1 MFDVVPGR
9 SRLFTFGCS
18 FTNYIWTT
26 WAQILGHH
34 YKIPL
39 YNYGQTGAGNMY
51 IFNHIMQADCYYTFR
66 PEDII
71 AVCWTNV
78 CREDRYVNGNWVTDG
93 NIFTNDQ
100 FEKDWVKRWVDPD
113 GMCIRDL
120 AAIKATHEFIF
131 SKTKNHLFLS
141 MCDIIN
147 RTDQW
152 AELNSK
158 QPNNISQLYQT
169 TLDQICPS
177 FYDTLWN
184 DDPTVKKIKD
194 NQVVHTKFIDGH
206 PSPVEGL
213 EYLQAVT
220 NINFDSD
227 TIDAVEGSQQ
237 FWKDFLVKQKISRP
251 WRMTKDE
258 ISSLT
263 LGTEIWPAE
272 KISRL

>member
-18 FTNYIWTT
+18 FTDYVWTT
-26 WAQILGHH
+26 WPQILGHH

-51 IFNHIMQADCYYTFR
+51 IFNHIMQADCYYTFQ

-78 CREDRYVNGNWVTDG
+78 CREDRYVDGGWCTEG

-113 GMCIRDL
+113 GMSIRDL
-120 AAIKATHEFIF
+120 AAIKAAHEFVF

-141 MCDIIN
+141 MCDLIN
-147 RTDQW
+147 RKDQW
-152 AELNSK
+152 AESNTK
-158 QPNNISQLYQT
+158 PNDRISRLYRT
-169 TLDQICPS
+169 TLDQIRPS

-184 DDPTVKKIKD
+184 DNPSVKQIKD
-194 NQVVHTKFIDGH
+194 YQEVHKKFIDGH

-220 NINFDSD
+220 DIEFGTS
-227 TIDAVEGSQQ
+227 TIDAVEKSQQ
-237 FWKDFLVKQKISRP
+237 FWRDFLIERKISRP
-251 WRMTKDE
+251 WSMAKEE
-258 ISSLT
+258 IAQLE
-263 LGTEIWPAE
+263 LGTKIWPTE